1 VLNNK
6 QCNILFLCTGNSAR
20 SIMAEALLNHL
31 GNGRFKAF
39 SAGSKPKAHPHPKA
53 VELLKNNNLGS
64 PNFRSKSWDEF
75 SETDAP
81 EMYIV
86 ITVCSNAANESC
98 PLFPG
103 APILLHWDLND
114 PAREFDSDAE
124 QTLEF
129 QIIYK
134 ELQQRIQKL
143 IRVLDEQIH
152 DDILNENLKTLSD

>member
-1 VLNNK
+1 MKVTFRIIQHIIFEVTTVLNIK

-53 VELLKNNNLGS
+53 VELLKKNNLDN

-75 SETDAP
+75 SATDAP
-81 EMYIV
+81 KMYIV

-98 PLFPG
+98 PFFPG
-103 APILLHWDLND
+103 TPISLHWDLND
-114 PAREFDSDAE
+114 PAREFDFDVE

-134 ELQQRIQKL
+134 ELQQRI
-143 IRVLDEQIH
+143 
-152 DDILNENLKTLSD
+152 